1 MPLWKALIFG
11 FIAGFFAVLIFH
23 QGLWLLLYHVGMIP
37 ADLPAWPMDRVPP
50 FGVPSVISKSFW
62 GGLWGAA
69 LAPWLM
75 RLSGARYWTSWV
87 GIGAVALT
95 LTALY
100 VVSPIK
106 GQPMPALWPRFYYAL
121 LVNGAW
127 GFGTALLMRLFAR
140 F

>member
-1 MPLWKALIFG
+1 
-11 FIAGFFAVLIFH
+11 
-23 QGLWLLLYHVGMIP
+23 MIP

-50 FGVPSVISKSFW
+50 LGVPSVISKSFW

-75 RLSGARYWTSWV
+75 RLSGARYWTSWI
-87 GIGAVALT
+87 GIAAVALT

-106 GQPMPALWPRFYYAL
+106 GQPMPALCGRAATMRF
-121 LVNGAW
+121 W
-127 GFGTALLMRLFAR
+127 
-140 F
+140 